1 VPRRPDTP
9 CAGGCG
15 KLLWGGRGALPAGQR
30 TCRPCRSLSRSQSC
44 ASCGRAFDAQVP
56 GRYRRRTCSEA
67 CHKARLGKNFREL
80 AAVPPKSGPCSD
92 CGRPTAREG
101 NQYGRVCPD
110 CSSIRRKARNR
121 RKNAVRR
128 GAKAIGYR
136 LTLTELGDRDGWNCH
151 LCNRR
156 VGRAY
161 RHPHPRSG
169 TFDHLIPVADGGTD
183 APENLRLAHRS
194 CNVRR
199 GTGGV
204 AQLLLVG

>member
-1 VPRRPDTP
+1 MPRRPDTP

-30 TCRPCRSLSRSQSC
+30 KCRSCRASVPHFC
-44 ASCGRAFDAQVP
+44 TSCGRAFDGLTP

-67 CHKARLGKNFREL
+67 CRKAMLGKNFREL
-80 AAVPPKSGPCSD
+80 AAAPPKSSPCSD
-92 CGRPTAREG
+92 CGSPTAP
-101 NQYGRVCPD
+101 GRNLRFCPT
-110 CSSIRRKARNR
+110 CSSSRRKARNR

-128 GAKAIGYR
+128 GAQAIGRR
-136 LTLTELGDRDGWNCH
+136 LTLTELGERDGWTCH
-151 LCNRR
+151 LCHRR
-156 VGRAY
+156 VGRVY